1 MVNALYH
8 RTLKENIMF
17 RPLKYT
23 LALTII
29 LGFVA
34 VFGCTDPE
42 PVKKVDLSHREE
54 VTFRA
59 RKGEI
64 TYAYLPQY
72 SHSVSYQRHHLLVE
86 HLSEATGLKFRQVF
100 PDTFDEHMNMVGE
113 GLIDISF
120 SNPFIY
126 VKLADRYGARA
137 FARVVE
143 RGRGANFRGQII
155 VRTDNPD
162 IKTLQDVKGQ
172 HWLAVDPS
180 SAGGYLFA
188 LGHFLENGIKKHDFA
203 EIAFA
208 PGPGGKQEKVV
219 LGVYSG
225 RFGVGSI
232 REGTLDVL
240 EGAIDL
246 SRIRVLAT
254 TRWYPGWV
262 YAARK
267 GLDPEVVRKVSE
279 AMAELSMSD
288 PADRQILDLAQIIE
302 IIPAHDK
309 DFDPVRDLARRIGL
323 NLSR

>member
-1 MVNALYH
+1 MNHPFAKLVTFCSL
-8 RTLKENIMF
+8 LIVVV
-17 RPLKYT
+17 
-23 LALTII
+23 LA
-29 LGFVA
+29 A
-34 VFGCTDPE
+34 CSDPE
-42 PVKKVDLSHREE
+42 PVKEVDLKHREE

-86 HLSEATGLKFRQVF
+86 YLAETTGLKIRQVF
-100 PDTFDEHMNMVGE
+100 PDTFDEHMNMVKQ

-126 VKLADRYGARA
+126 VKLADRFGARA

-143 RGRGANFRGQII
+143 EGRGANFRGQII
-155 VRTDNPD
+155 IRKDNPD
-162 IKTLQDVKGQ
+162 IKTLQDVKGE

-188 LGHFLENGIKKHDFA
+188 LGHFLKNGIKKEDFA

-219 LGVYSG
+219 LGVYAG
-225 RFGVGSI
+225 RYGVGSI
-232 REGTLDVL
+232 REGTLEVL
-240 EGAIDL
+240 GDAIDL

-254 TRWYPGWV
+254 TQWYPGWV

-267 GLDPEVVRKVSE
+267 GLDQSVVDKISR
-279 AMAELSMSD
+279 AMTALTLAETTQ
-288 PADRQILDLAQIIE
+288 RQILENARITQ
-302 IIPAHDK
+302 IIPARDA
-309 DFDPVRDLARRIGL
+309 DFNPVRELARQTALHTGS
-323 NLSR
+323 N